1 MSDESLIAGIWTKDA
16 IKGLEKTIKQSNEEN
31 DKLQKRIF
39 WLTIIT
45 TILTFTQVVDIFLR
59 WSGVIK

>member
-59 WSGVIK
+59 WSGFTK